1 MTVLLEKITRESKQL
16 SRQERERLAADLIA
30 SLDESPLTQVD
41 EAWIRLAEQR
51 LNDLLTGRVTGVSA
65 SRVFDRIR
73 RDHGWNR

>member
-1 MTVLLEKITRESKQL
+1 MTVLLEKIARESKQL

-30 SLDESPLTQVD
+30 SLDDSPLTQVD

-51 LNDLLTGRVTGVSA
+51 LDDLLTGRVTGVSA